1 MNTTTSNTNTRPPSI
16 VETERLLL
24 RAPGLEDAI
33 GLLALARDD
42 EPFARSTVG
51 HEPNTLE
58 GACTAIVRMLQDRA
72 LGAGAWWVVTEKR
85 TGAIIGLAGFS
96 APLGRGGLLAT
107 LASECTGRGYA
118 SEAIRAL
125 ARFELRGLNGG
136 ETDAGPSV
144 APGANWYWRCKASS
158 SSRDAPRCA

>member
-1 MNTTTSNTNTRPPSI
+1 MNTPTSNTNTRPPSI

-72 LGAGAWWVVTEKR
+72 FGAGAWWVVTEKA
-85 TGAIIGLAGFS
+85 TGAAIGLAGFS
-96 APLGRGGLLAT
+96 ARLGRASLLAT
-107 LASECTGRGYA
+107 LASGYTGRGYA
-118 SEAIRAL
+118 SEAIGAL
-125 ARFELRGLNGG
+125 ARFELRGLNGCAS
-136 ETDAGPSV
+136 DCSPSV
-144 APGANWYWRCKASS
+144 APGANWYWRCKASRA
-158 SSRDAPRCA
+158 SRDAPRCA